1 MTIEELKKKLIDEC
15 FNDNRYHIGDHWKF
29 KADVF
34 VLANPYGT
42 WDIFYS
48 DEKGNDQPYFKSFVE
63 IKDACDYF
71 YNFLNSNKYT
81 KAHLLQTFETK
92 DKADKFMANLNSNGI
107 NSELSLQPKTFNTKQ
122 YKIIVFGKDIV
133 KAKNYLLKNT

>member
-15 FNDNRYHIGDHWKF
+15 FDENRYHIGDHWKF

-48 DEKGNDQPYFKSFVE
+48 DEKGNNQPYLKSFVE
-63 IKDACDYF
+63 LEVACDYF
-71 YNFLNSNKYT
+71 YNFLNSNKHT
-81 KAHLLQTFETK
+81 KAHLLKSFETK
-92 DKADKFMANLNSNGI
+92 NEAEDLMAKLVSDGI
-107 NSELSLQPKTFNTKQ
+107 HSELSIQPLMFNKEQ

-133 KAKNYLLKNT
+133 KAKNYI

>member
-15 FNDNRYHIGDHWKF
+15 FNENSYHIGDHWKF

-48 DEKGNDQPYFKSFVE
+48 DEKGNDHPYFKSFIE
-63 IKDACDYF
+63 LEDACEYF
-71 YNFLNSNKYT
+71 YYFLNSEKFT
-81 KAHLLQTFETK
+81 KAHLLETFETK
-92 DKADKFMANLNSNGI
+92 DEADNLMAKLISNGI
-107 NSELSLQPKTFNTKQ
+107 NSELSTQPKTFNTKQ
-122 YKIIVFGKDIV
+122 YKIIVFGKDII
-133 KAKNYLLKNT
+133 KAKNYLLNIT

>member
-1 MTIEELKKKLIDEC
+1 MTIEELKRKLIDEC

-48 DEKGNDQPYFKSFVE
+48 DENGNDQPYFKSFVE
-63 IKDACDYF
+63 IEDACDYF
-71 YNFLNSNKYT
+71 YYFLNSNKYV
-81 KAHLLQTFETK
+81 KAHLLETFETR
-92 DKADKFMANLNSNGI
+92 DEADNLMAKLISEGI
-107 NSELSLQPKTFNTKQ
+107 NSELSIEPKMFNKKQ
-122 YKIIVFGKDIV
+122 YKIIVFGKDIN
-133 KAKNYLLKNT
+133 KAKSYALKNT

>member
-1 MTIEELKKKLIDEC
+1 MTIEELKERLIDEC
-15 FNDNRYHIGDHWKF
+15 FDENRYHVGDHWKL

-48 DEKGNDQPYFKSFVE
+48 DEKGNDQPYLKSFVE
-63 IKDACDYF
+63 LEEACEYF
-71 YNFLNSNKYT
+71 YNFLNSNKNT
-81 KAHLLQTFETK
+81 KAHLLKTFETK
-92 DKADKFMANLNSNGI
+92 DEAEKLMAKLVSDGI
-107 NSELSLQPKTFNTKQ
+107 NYELSVQPLTFNKKQ

-133 KAKNYLLKNT
+133 KAKNYLHKNT